1 MRKTYLALA
10 AAGLILASCQK
21 DNEPSPQLPPTA
33 PQSAMTLRGTI
44 DASTPES
51 RTHLDE
57 EAGGGGKNSSL
68 VKWDLYDA
76 VALYM
81 TGAFDRRVQELADS
95 VTQGL
100 QPSVQF
106 VTPEFYVV
114 KSAESIDNTTA
125 TFTGTSAVT
134 PLASD
139 TYVAVYPYRS
149 VSTDAWQI
157 GRTHI
162 RMTLPEQQSHP
173 FQFKD
178 LGMMIA
184 KTPDSGSEQV
194 RLSFKNIFPILKF
207 SLTGS
212 RTLAAIRFRGNDG
225 EPVAGDFRLDISGD
239 AYMEADFSESTVE
252 EVSLTC
258 GVRLS
263 ATPQT
268 FYLVVPPRTYAK
280 GYTIDFVADDGSVM
294 TQVVSKDTPKTLL
307 RSKIYE
313 YPTLA
318 FPPQSTAEAAC
329 DWLWQD
335 ETGVVSN
342 VGFDELPGAVDLGAA
357 ANCFIVSVPGNYK
370 FKAVKGD
377 GSAVDGVD
385 GYVYFAAGA
394 AKGNAVIAALVNR
407 QVAWSWHIWRTDA
420 PAEKEAAAGCT
431 ILDRNL
437 GATSVTPGDVSSY
450 GLYYQ
455 WGRKDPF
462 VGAKD
467 TGKDAPIGGASETAA
482 FGTQTAAYE
491 KNTIDQTAYAFD
503 VIGNDDNTII
513 DCVAY
518 AVQHPTTFIKYVA
531 SVGNSGVSTWFNS
544 DLSNFSDLWGA
555 VSGRKSVYDPCPAGY
570 KVPVDSAEAWG
581 GFAKA
586 DVTSSAGSFGV
597 TLNEAFYPCS
607 GWRDVSGMLK
617 QVGTY
622 AKAASATASENR
634 ANILQMGYYK
644 MMATAA
650 SYSISFTNPG
660 KSFIAG
666 GIPVRCVKE

>member
-1 MRKTYLALA
+1 MKKTYLALA
-10 AAGLILASCQK
+10 AAGLLLASCQK
-21 DNEPSPQLPPTA
+21 DNETSVQLPTVD
-33 PQSAMTLRGTI
+33 PQSAMTLLGTI
-44 DASTPES
+44 DASAPES

-57 EAGGGGKNSSL
+57 EAGGGSSGL

-76 VALYM
+76 VGLYM
-81 TGAFDRRVQELADS
+81 TGAFDQRVQGLLDS
-95 VTQGL
+95 IALGL
-100 QPSVQF
+100 QPSIQF
-106 VTPEFYVV
+106 VTPEFYIV
-114 KSAESIDNTTA
+114 KSTESIDNTTA

-139 TYVAVYPYRS
+139 TYIAVYPYRR
-149 VSTDAWQI
+149 VSTDAWEI

-162 RMTLPEQQSHP
+162 KMTLPERQSHP

-184 KTPDSGSEQV
+184 KTPNSGSEQV

-212 RTLAAIRFRGNDG
+212 QTLASIKFRGNDD
-225 EPVAGDFRLDISGD
+225 EAVAGNFKLDISAD
-239 AYMEADFSESTVE
+239 AYMNADFSASTVK

-258 GVRLS
+258 GTQLS

-268 FYLVVPPRTYAK
+268 FYLVVPPQTYAK

-313 YPTLA
+313 YPALEFA
-318 FPPQSTAEAAC
+318 PQSTGDAAC

-335 ETGVVSN
+335 ETGLVSN
-342 VGFDELPGAVDLGAA
+342 VGLGELPGAVDLGAA
-357 ANCFIVSVPGNYK
+357 ANCFIVDAPGNYK

-377 GSAVDGVD
+377 GSAIDGVD
-385 GYVYFAAGA
+385 GYVYFTAGA
-394 AKGNAVIAALVNR
+394 AKGNAVIGAFVNQ
-407 QVAWSWHIWRTDA
+407 QVAWSWHIWRTDT
-420 PAEKEAAAGCT
+420 PADKEAAAGYT

-437 GATSVTPGDVSSY
+437 GATSATPGDVASY

-462 VGAKD
+462 VGSKD
-467 TGKDAPIGGASETAA
+467 TGKDVTLNGASETAA
-482 FGTQTAAYE
+482 FGSQTAAYD
-491 KNTIDQTAYAFD
+491 KNTVDGTTYSFGI
-503 VIGNDDNTII
+503 IGNNDNTIT

-518 AVQHPTTFIKYVA
+518 TVQHPTTFIKYVTT
-531 SVGNSGVSTWFNS
+531 VGSSGISTWFNS
-544 DLSNFSDLWGA
+544 DLSNFQNLWGA
-555 VSGRKSVYDPCPAGY
+555 SGRKSLYDPCPAGY
-570 KVPVDSAEAWG
+570 KVPVDSAEAWA

-622 AKAASATASENR
+622 AKVASATAPTHQT
-634 ANILQMGYYK
+634 NILQMGYYK
-644 MMATAA
+644 MTATAA

-666 GIPVRCVKE
+666 GLPVRCVKE

>member
-1 MRKTYLALA
+1 MRKNYLALA

-21 DNEPSPQLPPTA
+21 DNEPSAQLPPTA
-33 PQSAMTLRGTI
+33 PQSAMTLLGTI
-44 DASTPES
+44 DASAPES

-57 EAGGGGKNSSL
+57 EAGGGGNSSL

-95 VTQGL
+95 VAQGL
-100 QPSVQF
+100 QPSIQF

-318 FPPQSTAEAAC
+318 FTPQSTAEAAC

-342 VGFDELPGAVDLGAA
+342 VGLDELPDAVDLGAA
-357 ANCFIVSVPGNYK
+357 ANCFIVSAPGNYK
-370 FKAVKGD
+370 FKTVKGD

-385 GYVYFAAGA
+385 GYVYFTAGA

-462 VGAKD
+462 VGAKELGINS
-467 TGKDAPIGGASETAA
+467 TITSSSEPEA
-482 FGTQTAAYE
+482 FGSLTATYE
-491 KNTIDQTAYAFD
+491 KNTIGETEYTFGVTAN
-503 VIGNDDNTII
+503 NDSQISDCIAYTI
-513 DCVAY
+513 
-518 AVQHPTTFIKYVA
+518 QNPTKFIRHTQQIH
-531 SVGNSGVSTWFNS
+531 NSGSGTWFNAEA
-544 DLSNFSDLWGA
+544 SNFEDLWGGI
-555 VSGRKSVYDPCPAGY
+555 SKQKSVYDPCPAGY
-570 KVPVDSAEAWG
+570 KIPIDSREVWKDFNADQVEATETTFG
-581 GFAKA
+581 G
-586 DVTSSAGSFGV
+586 TING
-597 TLNEAFYPCS
+597 AFYACAGQRNDEGKLS
-607 GWRDVSGMLK
+607 QLGI
-617 QVGTY
+617 Y
-622 AKAASATASENR
+622 AKAQSATWSATKK
-634 ANILQMGYYK
+634 AYIMQLGYNKSFTGSYK
-644 MMATAA
+644 A
-650 SYSISFTNPG
+650 SFTNMG
-660 KSFIAG
+660 QNSLAIAV
-666 GIPVRCVKE
+666 PVRCVKE

>member
-21 DNEPSPQLPPTA
+21 DNEPSAQLPPTA
-33 PQSAMTLRGTI
+33 PQSAMTLLGTI

-318 FPPQSTAEAAC
+318 FTPQSTAEAAC
-329 DWLWQD
+329 DWLL
-335 ETGVVSN
+335 S
-342 VGFDELPGAVDLGAA
+342 L
-357 ANCFIVSVPGNYK
+357 I
-370 FKAVKGD
+370 
-377 GSAVDGVD
+377 
-385 GYVYFAAGA
+385 
-394 AKGNAVIAALVNR
+394 
-407 QVAWSWHIWRTDA
+407 HI
-420 PAEKEAAAGCT
+420 
-431 ILDRNL
+431 
-437 GATSVTPGDVSSY
+437 
-450 GLYYQ
+450 
-455 WGRKDPF
+455 
-462 VGAKD
+462 
-467 TGKDAPIGGASETAA
+467 SE
-482 FGTQTAAYE
+482 
-491 KNTIDQTAYAFD
+491 
-503 VIGNDDNTII
+503 
-513 DCVAY
+513 
-518 AVQHPTTFIKYVA
+518 PTRR
-531 SVGNSGVSTWFNS
+531 S
-544 DLSNFSDLWGA
+544 
-555 VSGRKSVYDPCPAGY
+555 
-570 KVPVDSAEAWG
+570 
-581 GFAKA
+581 
-586 DVTSSAGSFGV
+586 
-597 TLNEAFYPCS
+597 
-607 GWRDVSGMLK
+607 
-617 QVGTY
+617 
-622 AKAASATASENR
+622 
-634 ANILQMGYYK
+634 
-644 MMATAA
+644 
-650 SYSISFTNPG
+650 
-660 KSFIAG
+660 
-666 GIPVRCVKE
+666 

>member
-1 MRKTYLALA
+1 MRKNYLALA

-21 DNEPSPQLPPTA
+21 DNEPSAQLPPTA
-33 PQSAMTLRGTI
+33 PQSAMTLLGTI
-44 DASTPES
+44 DASAPES

-57 EAGGGGKNSSL
+57 EAGGGGNSSL

-95 VTQGL
+95 VAQGL
-100 QPSVQF
+100 QPSIQF

-258 GVRLS
+258 GVQLS

-268 FYLVVPPRTYAK
+268 F
-280 GYTIDFVADDGSVM
+280 
-294 TQVVSKDTPKTLL
+294 
-307 RSKIYE
+307 
-313 YPTLA
+313 
-318 FPPQSTAEAAC
+318 
-329 DWLWQD
+329 
-335 ETGVVSN
+335 
-342 VGFDELPGAVDLGAA
+342 
-357 ANCFIVSVPGNYK
+357 
-370 FKAVKGD
+370 
-377 GSAVDGVD
+377 
-385 GYVYFAAGA
+385 
-394 AKGNAVIAALVNR
+394 
-407 QVAWSWHIWRTDA
+407 
-420 PAEKEAAAGCT
+420 
-431 ILDRNL
+431 
-437 GATSVTPGDVSSY
+437 
-450 GLYYQ
+450 
-455 WGRKDPF
+455 
-462 VGAKD
+462 
-467 TGKDAPIGGASETAA
+467 
-482 FGTQTAAYE
+482 
-491 KNTIDQTAYAFD
+491 
-503 VIGNDDNTII
+503 
-513 DCVAY
+513 
-518 AVQHPTTFIKYVA
+518 
-531 SVGNSGVSTWFNS
+531 
-544 DLSNFSDLWGA
+544 
-555 VSGRKSVYDPCPAGY
+555 
-570 KVPVDSAEAWG
+570 
-581 GFAKA
+581 
-586 DVTSSAGSFGV
+586 
-597 TLNEAFYPCS
+597 
-607 GWRDVSGMLK
+607 
-617 QVGTY
+617 
-622 AKAASATASENR
+622 
-634 ANILQMGYYK
+634 
-644 MMATAA
+644 
-650 SYSISFTNPG
+650 
-660 KSFIAG
+660 
-666 GIPVRCVKE
+666 

>member
-1 MRKTYLALA
+1 
-10 AAGLILASCQK
+10 
-21 DNEPSPQLPPTA
+21 
-33 PQSAMTLRGTI
+33 
-44 DASTPES
+44 
-51 RTHLDE
+51 
-57 EAGGGGKNSSL
+57 
-68 VKWDLYDA
+68 
-76 VALYM
+76 M

-318 FPPQSTAEAAC
+318 FTPQSTAEAAC

-385 GYVYFAAGA
+385 GRRRQGQRRDSRPRQPAGRMELA
-394 AKGNAVIAALVNR
+394 YLAYRRAGREGSRRRLHDPRPQPRRHLRHSGRRLLLRSLLPMGTQRPVRRGERHRQRRPDRRRQRNRGLRNSNGRLREEYDRPDGLRIRRNR
-407 QVAWSWHIWRTDA
+407 QRRQHHYRLRRIR
-420 PAEKEAAAGCT
+420 
-431 ILDRNL
+431 R
-437 GATSVTPGDVSSY
+437 ATSDNF
-450 GLYYQ
+450 YQ
-455 WGRKDPF
+455 
-462 VGAKD
+462 
-467 TGKDAPIGGASETAA
+467 I
-482 FGTQTAAYE
+482 
-491 KNTIDQTAYAFD
+491 
-503 VIGNDDNTII
+503 
-513 DCVAY
+513 C
-518 AVQHPTTFIKYVA
+518 
-531 SVGNSGVSTWFNS
+531 
-544 DLSNFSDLWGA
+544 
-555 VSGRKSVYDPCPAGY
+555 
-570 KVPVDSAEAWG
+570 
-581 GFAKA
+581 
-586 DVTSSAGSFGV
+586 SF
-597 TLNEAFYPCS
+597 
-607 GWRDVSGMLK
+607 R
-617 QVGTY
+617 
-622 AKAASATASENR
+622 R
-634 ANILQMGYYK
+634 
-644 MMATAA
+644 
-650 SYSISFTNPG
+650 
-660 KSFIAG
+660 
-666 GIPVRCVKE
+666 

>member
-1 MRKTYLALA
+1 MRKNYLALA

-21 DNEPSPQLPPTA
+21 DNEPSAQLPPTA
-33 PQSAMTLRGTI
+33 PQLAMTLLGTI
-44 DASTPES
+44 DASAPES

-57 EAGGGGKNSSL
+57 EAGGGGNSSL

-95 VTQGL
+95 VAQGL
-100 QPSVQF
+100 QPSIQF

-258 GVRLS
+258 GVQLS

-268 FYLVVPPRTYAK
+268 FYMVVPPQTYAK

-318 FPPQSTAEAAC
+318 FTPQSTAEAAC

-357 ANCFIVSVPGNYK
+357 ANCFIVSAPGNYK

-385 GYVYFAAGA
+385 GYVYFTAGA

-462 VGAKD
+462 VGAKELGINSNM
-467 TGKDAPIGGASETAA
+467 TGSSEPEA
-482 FGTQTAAYE
+482 FGSLTATYE
-491 KNTIDQTAYAFD
+491 KNTIGETEYTFGVTAN
-503 VIGNDDNTII
+503 NDSQISDCIAYTI
-513 DCVAY
+513 
-518 AVQHPTTFIKYVA
+518 QNPTKFIRHTQQIN
-531 SVGNSGVSTWFNS
+531 NSGSGTWFNAEA
-544 DLSNFSDLWGA
+544 SNFEDLWGGI
-555 VSGRKSVYDPCPAGY
+555 SKQKSVYDPCPAGY
-570 KVPVDSAEAWG
+570 KIPIDSREVWKDFNADQVEATETTFG
-581 GFAKA
+581 G
-586 DVTSSAGSFGV
+586 TING
-597 TLNEAFYPCS
+597 AFYACAGQRNDEGKLS
-607 GWRDVSGMLK
+607 QLGI
-617 QVGTY
+617 Y
-622 AKAASATASENR
+622 AKAQSATWSATKK
-634 ANILQMGYYK
+634 AYIMQLGYNKSFTGSYK
-644 MMATAA
+644 A
-650 SYSISFTNPG
+650 SFTNMG
-660 KSFIAG
+660 QNSLAIAV
-666 GIPVRCVKE
+666 PVRCVKE

>member
-1 MRKTYLALA
+1 MRKNYLALA

-21 DNEPSPQLPPTA
+21 DNEPSAQLPPTA
-33 PQSAMTLRGTI
+33 PQSAMTLLGTI
-44 DASTPES
+44 DASAPES

-57 EAGGGGKNSSL
+57 EAGGGGNSSL

-95 VTQGL
+95 VAQGL
-100 QPSVQF
+100 QPSIQF

-258 GVRLS
+258 GVQLS

-268 FYLVVPPRTYAK
+268 FYMVVPPQTYAK

-318 FPPQSTAEAAC
+318 FTPQSTAEAAR

-357 ANCFIVSVPGNYK
+357 ANCFIVSAPGNYK

-385 GYVYFAAGA
+385 GYVYFTAGA

-407 QVAWSWHIWRTDA
+407 QVAWSWHIWRSIMRSPNTSRSPLGVSNVRGTNLEPNPAAMINA
-420 PAEKEAAAGCT
+420 PSTLYPSK
-431 ILDRNL
+431 RRRP
-437 GATSVTPGDVSSY
+437 SPVSSHPEPPPPSVRSAMY
-450 GLYYQ
+450 
-455 WGRKDPF
+455 PF
-462 VGAKD
+462 PMHSLISPLTVPRDTLSFCAISLWVISGCSSTVLHTSPCLSINTNPRFRPIYVQNMYLIKIYEHYSTS
-467 TGKDAPIGGASETAA
+467 TGKCKP
-482 FGTQTAAYE
+482 
-491 KNTIDQTAYAFD
+491 DQDYM
-503 VIGNDDNTII
+503 
-513 DCVAY
+513 
-518 AVQHPTTFIKYVA
+518 
-531 SVGNSGVSTWFNS
+531 
-544 DLSNFSDLWGA
+544 
-555 VSGRKSVYDPCPAGY
+555 
-570 KVPVDSAEAWG
+570 E
-581 GFAKA
+581 
-586 DVTSSAGSFGV
+586 
-597 TLNEAFYPCS
+597 
-607 GWRDVSGMLK
+607 
-617 QVGTY
+617 
-622 AKAASATASENR
+622 R
-634 ANILQMGYYK
+634 A
-644 MMATAA
+644 
-650 SYSISFTNPG
+650 
-660 KSFIAG
+660 
-666 GIPVRCVKE
+666 

>member
-1 MRKTYLALA
+1 
-10 AAGLILASCQK
+10 
-21 DNEPSPQLPPTA
+21 
-33 PQSAMTLRGTI
+33 
-44 DASTPES
+44 
-51 RTHLDE
+51 
-57 EAGGGGKNSSL
+57 
-68 VKWDLYDA
+68 
-76 VALYM
+76 M

-95 VTQGL
+95 VAQGL

-318 FPPQSTAEAAC
+318 FTPQSTAEAAC

-357 ANCFIVSVPGNYK
+357 ANCFIVSAPGNYK

-385 GYVYFAAGA
+385 GYVYFTAGA
-394 AKGNAVIAALVNR
+394 AKGNAVIAALINR

-462 VGAKD
+462 VGAKELGINSTR
-467 TGKDAPIGGASETAA
+467 TGSSEPEA
-482 FGTQTAAYE
+482 FGSLTATYE
-491 KNTIDQTAYAFD
+491 KNTIGETEYTFGVTAN
-503 VIGNDDNTII
+503 NDSQISDCIAYTI
-513 DCVAY
+513 
-518 AVQHPTTFIKYVA
+518 QNPTKFIRHTQQIH
-531 SVGNSGVSTWFNS
+531 NSGSGTWFNAEA
-544 DLSNFSDLWGA
+544 SNFEDLWGGI
-555 VSGRKSVYDPCPAGY
+555 SKQKSVYDPCPAGY
-570 KVPVDSAEAWG
+570 KIPIDSREVWKDFNADQVEATETTFG
-581 GFAKA
+581 G
-586 DVTSSAGSFGV
+586 TING
-597 TLNEAFYPCS
+597 AFYACAGQRNDEGKLS
-607 GWRDVSGMLK
+607 QLGI
-617 QVGTY
+617 Y
-622 AKAASATASENR
+622 AKAQSATWSATKK
-634 ANILQMGYYK
+634 AYIMQLGYNKSFTGSYK
-644 MMATAA
+644 A
-650 SYSISFTNPG
+650 SFTNMG
-660 KSFIAG
+660 QNSLAIAV
-666 GIPVRCVKE
+666 PVRCVKE